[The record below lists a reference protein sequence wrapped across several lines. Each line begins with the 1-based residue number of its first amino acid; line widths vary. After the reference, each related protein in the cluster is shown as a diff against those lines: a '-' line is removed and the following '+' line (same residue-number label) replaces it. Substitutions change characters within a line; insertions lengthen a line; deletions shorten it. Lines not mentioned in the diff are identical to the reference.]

1 MNKPSDRTILDEKE
15 FIRHRLFGNSSSRIG
30 RYAAL
35 VLANPTPW
43 ALFKYEFL
51 TTLLGSIPG
60 VLGIGL
66 RSILWRTL
74 FPRIGRGVVFGCRVS
89 IRHPERIVLGDGVV
103 LDDDVL
109 IDGRGAGDEGLVLGD
124 RVIVNRGASIQAKVG
139 GISIGADSNV
149 GAQCRII
156 SQGPIHIA
164 ENVSLAGGSVIAGGR
179 YTVNLTGET
188 EAEKQRFTGGE
199 IRIDR
204 NVRVGMNALVQ
215 DGVRMGEGAIVAPAS
230 VVLSNV
236 AEHTVVS
243 GSPARVWRSRQPA
256 GLRPVAPAGLA
267 DSTDATLPA
276 NQVDTVRQQV
286 RTYLEQVRFANF
298 ADGSVT
304 ETSSLFDN
312 DVLDSLTFVELL
324 GWLEQTHDVSAN
336 PDELLPENFD
346 SVDRIARFVVRKRS
360 AATTAT

>member
-1 MNKPSDRTILDEKE
+1 LEKPADRTILDEKE
-15 FIRHRLFGNSSSRIG
+15 FIRHRLFASGSSRIK
-30 RYAAL
+30 RYGAL

-60 VLGIGL
+60 MLGIGL
-66 RSILWRTL
+66 RSILWRML
-74 FPRIGRGVVFGCRVS
+74 FAKIGRGVVFGCRVS

-103 LDDDVL
+103 IDDDAL

-139 GISIGADSNV
+139 SISIGADSNV

-179 YTVNLTGET
+179 YTVNLTGES
-188 EAEKQRFTGGE
+188 EGEKQRFTGGE

-204 NVRVGMNALVQ
+204 NVRIGMNAMVQ
-215 DGVRMGEGAIVAPAS
+215 DGVSIGEGAIVAPGS

-243 GSPARVWRSRQPA
+243 GSPARVWRNRQAVEP
-256 GLRPVAPAGLA
+256 RPVAPSRLA
-267 DSTDATLPA
+267 ATTDTTRPA
-276 NQVDTVRQQV
+276 SELNLVRQQV
-286 RTYLEQVRFANF
+286 RTYLEQIRFANF
-298 ADGSVT
+298 ADGSLT

-312 DVLDSLTFVELL
+312 DVLDSLTFVDLL
-324 GWLEQTHDVSAN
+324 GWLEQTHNISAS

-346 SVDRIARFVVRKRS
+346 SVDRIAQFVVNKRS
-360 AATTAT
+360 GEPATT